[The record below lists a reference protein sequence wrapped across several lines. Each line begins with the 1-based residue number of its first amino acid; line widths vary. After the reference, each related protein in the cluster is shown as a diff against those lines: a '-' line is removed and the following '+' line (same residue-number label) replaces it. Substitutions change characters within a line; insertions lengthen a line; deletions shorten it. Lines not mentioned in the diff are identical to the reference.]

1 MITKGD
7 IVTTALRWAGIS
19 SSGSLLKPK
28 AQAVDNSLFDLE
40 DLMALLDGQGIR
52 LGYMFA
58 DPDIGPL
65 PDDDSGIPDWS
76 KVGVCASLAEFMLMS
91 RDLPVTNGVLMRKS
105 QGMDVIQ
112 ALTHTVPKLNRR
124 NDMPTGAGYKRTTTG
139 RFYIEPPIDDPLTT
153 DDGDIIVE

>member
-7 IVTTALRWAGIS
+7 IVNTALRWAGIA

-58 DPDIGPL
+58 DPDMGPL
-65 PDDDSGIPDWS
+65 PDDDSGLPDWS
-76 KVGVCASLAEFMLMS
+76 KVGICASLAEFMLMS
-91 RDLPVTNGVLMRKS
+91 RDMPVTNGILMRKS

-112 ALTHTVPKLNRR
+112 ANTHEVPMLVRR
-124 NDMPTGAGYKRTTTG
+124 NDMPTGAGHKFNTTG
-139 RFYIEPPIDDPLTT
+139 RFYIEPASDDPLETE
-153 DDGDIIVE
+153 DGDTIVE